1 MKQKFHT
8 LFHRYKAELSNH
20 LNGRSQNS
28 PLRAEAVGRKA
39 VSEGLE
45 TLDLANIHGQA
56 LRALTLADTT
66 SSALAKT
73 TRRAGVFFLD
83 VLNPVERTHRAMTEN
98 IIKLKRAVESLRK
111 RTVELTAA
119 NQRRKLEVLQRKSA
133 ERSLRQ
139 SERNHRILLREAR
152 QMQLRL
158 RHLSHQVLSAQE
170 AERKEISRE
179 LHDEI
184 VQTLTGINV
193 QLASLKIESGISK
206 KSLTKHITYTQRLV
220 EKSVDIVHQFARD
233 LRPTLLDDLG
243 LIPAMQAYLKG
254 FTARTGLHVKFSVF
268 AGVER
273 LSNDKRTVLYRVAQ
287 AALVNIAQ
295 HAQATRATVAIRSLP
310 KAVVME
316 ISDDG
321 KSFDVARSLDYR
333 KNKRLGLIGMRERVE
348 MVGGKF
354 DIASAPGS
362 GTTISARIPFI
373 QN

>member
-1 MKQKFHT
+1 
-8 LFHRYKAELSNH
+8 
-20 LNGRSQNS
+20 
-28 PLRAEAVGRKA
+28 
-39 VSEGLE
+39 LE
-45 TLDLANIHGQA
+45 TLDLADIHG
-56 LRALTLADTT
+56 RAL
-66 SSALAKT
+66 SALMPAGSTSVALTNT
-73 TRRAGVFFLD
+73 TRKAGAFFLD
-83 VLNPVERTHRAMTEN
+83 VLNPVERTHRATTEN
-98 IIKLKRAVESLRK
+98 IMKLKRAVESLRR

-119 NQRRKLEVLQRKSA
+119 NRRQKVEMVQRKAA

-139 SERNHRILLREAR
+139 SERNHRILLGEAR

-206 KSLTKHITYTQRLV
+206 RSFSKHITYTQRLV

-243 LIPAMQAYLKG
+243 LIPALQAYLKG
-254 FTARTGLHVKFSVF
+254 FTARTGMRVRFTVF
-268 AGVER
+268 AGVEK

-295 HAQATRATVAIRSLP
+295 HAQATQAAVAIRSLP
-310 KAVVME
+310 KAVLME
-316 ISDDG
+316 ITDDG
-321 KSFDVARSLDYR
+321 RSFDVAHVLDYR

-348 MVGGKF
+348 MVGGQF
-354 DIASAPGS
+354 NIASAPGK

-373 QN
+373 QS